1 MPTLMKSTNKQ
12 LPQAQRERTENR
24 QGSEP
29 ITPYR
34 RGFEDCFYARVYA
47 NPYQIGK
54 DDAINYHW
62 GYGDAR
68 LIHYLN
74 RTCLRDD
81 ETDAVDRLL
90 VERGRTAQVE
100 RVCLQSGA
108 VVKRFTVGQK
118 ANKETELLR

>member
-1 MPTLMKSTNKQ
+1 MTTLTKATNPQ
-12 LPQAQRERTENR
+12 LQQSQRERTENC
-24 QGSEP
+24 QDSEP

-34 RGFEDCFYARVYA
+34 RGFEDCFFKRVYA
-47 NPYQIGK
+47 NLYQIGS
-54 DDAINYHW
+54 DAAAEYHC

-68 LIHYLN
+68 LMHYLN

-81 ETDAVDRLL
+81 ETDTVDRLL

-100 RVCLQSGA
+100 RVCLQTGA
-108 VVKRFTVGQK
+108 VVKRFAIGQK

>member
-1 MPTLMKSTNKQ
+1 MTTLTKATNPQ
-12 LPQAQRERTENR
+12 LQQAQRERAENR
-24 QGSEP
+24 QDSEP

-47 NPYQIGK
+47 NPYQIGR

-62 GYGDAR
+62 GY
-68 LIHYLN
+68 
-74 RTCLRDD
+74 RDD

-90 VERGRTAQVE
+90 VERRRTAQVE
-100 RVCLQSGA
+100 RVCLQTGA
-108 VVKRFTVGQK
+108 VVKRFAIGQK

>member
-34 RGFEDCFYARVYA
+34 RGFEDCFCARVFA
-47 NPYQIGK
+47 NPYPIGS
-54 DDAINYHW
+54 DDAAEYHC

-68 LIHYLN
+68 LMHYLN
-74 RTCLRDD
+74 RTCLRVD
-81 ETDAVDRLL
+81 ETDTVDRLL

-100 RVCLQSGA
+100 RVCLQTGA
-108 VVKRFTVGQK
+108 VVKRFAIGQK

>member
-1 MPTLMKSTNKQ
+1 MTTLTKATNPQ
-12 LPQAQRERTENR
+12 LQQAQRERTENR
-24 QGSEP
+24 QGSDP

-34 RGFEDCFYARVYA
+34 RGFEDCFYARHYA
-47 NPYQIGK
+47 NPYQIGR

-62 GYGDAR
+62 GFGDAR

-81 ETDAVDRLL
+81 ETDTVDRLL

-100 RVCLQSGA
+100 RVCLQTGA
-108 VVKRFTVGQK
+108 VVKRFAIGQK
-118 ANKETELLR
+118 ASKETELLR

>member
-1 MPTLMKSTNKQ
+1 MPTLMKATNKQ
-12 LPQAQRERTENR
+12 LQQAQRERAEHR
-24 QGSEP
+24 QDSDP

-34 RGFEDCFYARVYA
+34 RGFEDCFDKRVYA
-47 NPYQIGK
+47 NPYQIGS
-54 DDAINYHW
+54 DDAAEYHC

-68 LIHYLN
+68 LLHYLN

-81 ETDAVDRLL
+81 ETDTVDRLL

-100 RVCLQSGA
+100 RVCLQTGV

-118 ANKETELLR
+118 VNKETEWLR